1 MSTSNNNLTP
11 RARYR
16 ALAMIKLGEWWD
28 AREAAFRLAVRSCTS
43 NMDKFMEDEIDAA
56 DALYEMATAIRL
68 LDSIDDDYLE
78 IKNKINDM
86 ADDDG
91 FYKGELFL
99 TNSFACQEH
108 RKVTILPAIKEIKK
122 LGPVKDEA

>member
-1 MSTSNNNLTP
+1 
-11 RARYR
+11 
-16 ALAMIKLGEWWD
+16 
-28 AREAAFRLAVRSCTS
+28 
-43 NMDKFMEDEIDAA
+43 
-56 DALYEMATAIRL
+56 
-68 LDSIDDDYLE
+68 
-78 IKNKINDM
+78 M

-99 TNSFACQEH
+99 TNRFACQEH